1 MAFQSASN
9 ILVALKRETTEGT
22 IISAGS
28 GTRLRITDSPGLAL
42 TRAVVQSN
50 EKRADGLKTLG
61 RLGYKGVS
69 GSYNAELSAGGGN
82 DILLEAIMRAAFVAA
97 ATRTYDNSAGLTSL
111 EITDTDEITQV
122 GTTTLIGVVY
132 VGDVIRLANMSN
144 AANNDIN
151 LRVTAVTATVIT
163 VAGTPLTVQTAD
175 IACTLTVLKRVSTA
189 ATPTNYSHSI
199 EQYDQDID
207 LSEVFLGCH
216 VSGVRISCRPGE
228 MATVVYTFV
237 GMDRT
242 KFETGTSSYFTTPT
256 LSTTRALIADDS
268 SIRMNGAEVTKFT
281 GFEIDFQIAMQGTP
295 VIGSLVTP
303 TVFANDLSVS
313 GQITGLREDFANLT
327 LYDAETEF
335 ELSILLQEPSG
346 APKECLS
353 LFLPVVKIGG
363 LSAPVGGGD
372 GGKIETLPLMVGPKT
387 AATGY
392 LGTIA
397 TISSSAA

>member
-1 MAFQSASN
+1 MAYQSASD

-42 TRAVVQSN
+42 TRAVVLSN
-50 EKRADGLKTLG
+50 EKRSDGLRGGG
-61 RLGYKGVS
+61 RLGYKGVA
-69 GSYNAELSAGGGN
+69 GSYNAELSTGGGN
-82 DILLEAIMRAAFVAA
+82 DILLEAIMRSAWSAAV
-97 ATRTYDNSAGLTSL
+97 TRTYDNSAGLTSL
-111 EITDTDEITQV
+111 EITDTNEITQV
-122 GTTTLIGVVY
+122 GTTTLVGVIY
-132 VGDVIRLANMSN
+132 VGDIIRLANMST
-144 AANNDIN
+144 AANNNLN
-151 LRVTAVTATVIT
+151 LRVTSVSATIVE
-163 VAGTPLTVQTAD
+163 VAGTPLTIQGAD
-175 IACTLTVLKRVSTA
+175 NACTMTRLKRVSTA
-189 ATPTNYSHSI
+189 AAPTNYSHSI
-199 EQYDQDID
+199 EQYDQTID

-216 VSGVRISCRPGE
+216 VTGVRISFRPGQ
-228 MATVVYTFV
+228 MATVTYTIM

-242 KFETGTSSYFTTPT
+242 TFVVGTSPYFTTPT
-256 LSTTRALIADDS
+256 LSTTLALVADDS
-268 SIRMNGAEVTKFT
+268 SIRMNGVEVATFT
-281 GFEIDFQIAMQGTP
+281 GFELDFQITAAGQP

-303 TVFANDLSVS
+303 SIFCNDLTVS
-313 GQITGLREDFANLT
+313 GQITGLRSSFGNLT

-353 LFLPVVKIGG
+353 LFLPAVKISA

-372 GGKIETLPLMVGPKT
+372 GAKIETLGLMVNPKA

-397 TISSSAA
+397 MLSSSAA